1 MNANYIHNFNRTPNR
16 SYLVSNDSKPAKAY
30 ESKPWT
36 AEEIADFRA
45 WLRSGLT
52 ENEYDRRKA
61 EGTL

>member
-1 MNANYIHNFNRTPNR
+1 MSANYLHNFNRTPNR
-16 SYLVSNDSKPAKAY
+16 SYLVSNDKTSKPY

-52 ENEYDRRKA
+52 EEEYDRRKA
-61 EGTL
+61 DGTL